1 MSRSDLRPRCRARH
15 RIRRRYGQYSPGRG
29 RRSPALGPPEA
40 CLSAFRGA
48 CRGSRLAR
56 VSPGLPS
63 LPQPL
68 RGSAAPSGLESR
80 WNSSGRPREHE
91 QPRSWR
97 SNRERV
103 CSTSIEPGSR
113 SGISTKSSPA
123 PAAPEITRS
132 APSRVHSAA
141 QIKAWAPKAGSPSP
155 ESAIIPVRGSDLDVR
170 ELGLVDD
177 AFGVVRERAG
187 LQADDVLAADR
198 IQHGEVRGL
207 DDQLLEDHIGVL
219 PAVRILQVDLVALL
233 QILEVVEGQIAV
245 RPWEPDAVSRDVDVG
260 VRLPREAG
268 GPQVDGC
275 VIAEQRRVGARSSR
289 YGVVFDLF
297 HRRNRELEI
306 LILGRW

>member
-1 MSRSDLRPRCRARH
+1 MASMPSSTPYSAARRAVLLRTWATAW
-15 RIRRRYGQYSPGRG
+15 S
-29 RRSPALGPPEA
+29 SE
-40 CLSAFRGA
+40 
-48 CRGSRLAR
+48 GSG
-56 VSPGLPS
+56 GLPVS
-63 LPQPL
+63 VPTCVYRQPVSTGEP
-68 RGSAAPSGLESR
+68 RAAVTSTAPSRKRRAPSGLESR
-80 WNSSGRPREHE
+80 WNSSGSPREHE

-103 CSTSIEPGSR
+103 CSTSMEPGSR

-141 QIKAWAPKAGSPSP
+141 QIKAWAPKAGPPSP
-155 ESAIIPVRGSDLDVR
+155 ESAIIPVRGSHLDVR

-177 AFGVVRERAG
+177 AFGVVRERTG

-198 IQHGEVRGL
+198 IQHGKVRGL

-219 PAVRILQVDLVALL
+219 PALGILQVDLVALL
-233 QILEVVEGQIAV
+233 QILEVVEGQVAV

-268 GPQVDGC
+268 VLQVDGC
-275 VIAEQRRVGARSSR
+275 VIAEQRIVGTSSSR
-289 YGVVFDLF
+289 YGVVFDLI

-306 LILGRW
+306 LVLG